1 MPIVQFQVI
10 NKMTLFSQRKGISPL
25 TKAIQ
30 RESLD
35 EDLRTAFWNALCL
48 RLWDRWSPSDAY
60 GLQPQDGAFVEVL
73 VSNIWMH
80 LFKRPKDDQP
90 PFHPDLRRSAYRELR
105 LVVLSAEWWEC
116 LDLIEFI
123 VKNVPADFDPKLT
136 KIINSVL
143 ESENSAYRVIGDEI
157 AEISDEHEI
166 EPIQTALESGP
177 ASCRQHFAR
186 ALELLSDRKQPD
198 YRNSIKESVSAVES
212 ACRVIADQPKATLGD
227 CLKVINSR
235 RPLHPA
241 FKDALSKL
249 YGYTSDSDGIRH
261 SLTDNGSNLTFA
273 DAKFMLA
280 TCSAFVNYL
289 WTCAA
294 EDGLSVD
301 IS

>member
-1 MPIVQFQVI
+1 M
-10 NKMTLFSQRKGISPL
+10 G
-25 TKAIQ
+25 
-30 RESLD
+30 
-35 EDLRTAFWNALCL
+35 
-48 RLWDRWSPSDAY
+48 Y
-60 GLQPQDGAFVEVL
+60 
-73 VSNIWMH
+73 
-80 LFKRPKDDQP
+80 FKRPKDSCPKFKSDYTE
-90 PFHPDLRRSAYRELR
+90 SAYNEFRAYIFG
-105 LVVLSAEWWEC
+105 AEWWQC

-123 VKNVPADFDPKLT
+123 IKTVSADSSPDLKR
-136 KIINSVL
+136 IINSVL
-143 ESENSAYRVIGDEI
+143 ETENSAYRIVGDEI
-157 AEISDEHEI
+157 TEISDEHEI

-177 ASCRQHFAR
+177 LSCRQHFTR

-198 YRNSIKESVSAVES
+198 YRNSIKESVLAVES
-212 ACRVIADQPKATLGD
+212 ACRVIADKPKATLGD

-249 YGYTSDSDGIRH
+249 YGYTSDNGGIRH
-261 SLTDNGSNLTFA
+261 SLTDEGITPTFA

-294 EDGLSVD
+294 ENGLSVK